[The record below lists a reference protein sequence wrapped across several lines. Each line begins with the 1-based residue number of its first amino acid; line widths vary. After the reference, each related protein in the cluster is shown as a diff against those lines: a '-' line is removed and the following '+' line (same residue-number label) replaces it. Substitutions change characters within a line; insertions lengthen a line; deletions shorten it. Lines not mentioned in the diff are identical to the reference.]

1 MNYKILMSH
10 LVISFRSNGC
20 GKILKVSCASIYL
33 FMTLSIQV
41 LMFIYVIMLI
51 SFLLSLLQNLDSKLS
66 KLTIHNA
73 FDVLAIM
80 RLFFLNQS
88 KNAIYNVLNLL
99 IIKCLM
105 NDFMFSMWFNYL
117 HS

>member
-1 MNYKILMSH
+1 
-10 LVISFRSNGC
+10 
-20 GKILKVSCASIYL
+20 
-33 FMTLSIQV
+33 MTLSIQV

-51 SFLLSLLQNLDSKLS
+51 SFLLSLLKNLDSKLS
-66 KLTIHNA
+66 QVNIHNA

-99 IIKCLM
+99 MTKRFM
-105 NDFMFSMWFNYL
+105 NDFMFSNFL